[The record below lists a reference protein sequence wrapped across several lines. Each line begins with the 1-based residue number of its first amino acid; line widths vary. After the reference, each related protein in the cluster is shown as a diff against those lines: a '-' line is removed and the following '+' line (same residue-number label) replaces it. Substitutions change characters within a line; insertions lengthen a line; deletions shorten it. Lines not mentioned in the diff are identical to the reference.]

1 MDNTGASPSL
11 PKVAAESEPEPP
23 RRGNVSL
30 LETASRL
37 GAVSIAVIYAAGFL
51 IITLHD
57 SQFGIVEFSPFRPR
71 IFSAGALFAL
81 LLAVPVLA
89 VSRAFHFFGLRNP
102 TAVSIRVRPENVKY
116 LRLSIGFDFY
126 FICFGLCFPSLVL
139 FPPGFTEIKPWG
151 FPLLLTVAALFA
163 SAMVAQRERFDPHP
177 FSSTILSFL
186 SATALVV
193 VAFLFWG
200 RSYFWLSIWYYFV
213 AIAAVY
219 LHGVFESPEQRK
231 GLEWEK
237 AILFCLT
244 VLLAFASGIYGRMNP
259 SFGGGS
265 PMPAV
270 LHLVTEAP
278 ISSSRSVRVLL
289 VDENDYGYYVL
300 RPDQQSTAYFL
311 RRDLV
316 SSIEFARR

>member
-1 MDNTGASPSL
+1 MDNMGASPSL
-11 PKVAAESEPEPP
+11 PKVAAESESEPP

-37 GAVSIAVIYAAGFL
+37 GALSIAVIYAAGFL

-89 VSRAFHFFGLRNP
+89 VSRAFHFFGLRSA
-102 TAVSIRVRPENVKY
+102 TAASIRVRPENVKY
-116 LRLSIGFDFY
+116 LRLSVAIEFY
-126 FICFGLCFPSLVL
+126 FVCFGLWFPSLVL
-139 FPPGFTEIKPWG
+139 FPPGYIEIKPWG
-151 FPLLLTVAALFA
+151 LTLLLVVAAFIAL
-163 SAMVAQRERFDPHP
+163 AMVAQQQRFDSHP
-177 FSSTILSFL
+177 LSSTILSFL
-186 SATALVV
+186 CATALVV
-193 VAFLFWG
+193 VAFLFWS

-213 AIAAVY
+213 AIATVY
-219 LHGVFESPEQRK
+219 LHGVFESPEKRK
-231 GLEWEK
+231 GLEREK
-237 AILFCLT
+237 AILYCVT
-244 VLLAFASGIYGRMNP
+244 VILAFATGIYGRISP

-265 PMPAV
+265 PLPAV
-270 LHLVTEAP
+270 LHLATEAP

-300 RPDQQSTAYFL
+300 KPGDQSTAYFL

-316 SSIEFARR
+316 SSIEFEKR

>member
-1 MDNTGASPSL
+1 MGASPSL
-11 PKVAAESEPEPP
+11 PKVAAQSESEPP
-23 RRGNVSL
+23 RRGNVSP

-37 GAVSIAVIYAAGFL
+37 AAVFIAVIYAAGFL

-102 TAVSIRVRPENVKY
+102 AAVSIQVRPENVKY
-116 LRLSIGFDFY
+116 FRLSVGFDFY
-126 FICFGLCFPSLVL
+126 SVCFALCFPSLVL
-139 FPPGFTEIKPWG
+139 FPPGYIEIKPWG
-151 FPLLLTVAALFA
+151 FTLLLAVIALFA
-163 SAMVAQRERFDPHP
+163 LVMVAQRERFDSHP
-177 FSSTILSFL
+177 FSSTTLSFL

-193 VAFLFWG
+193 VAFLFWS
-200 RSYFWLSIWYYFV
+200 RAYFWLSIWYYFV
-213 AIAAVY
+213 GIAAVY
-219 LHGVFESPEQRK
+219 LHGVFESPERRK

-237 AILFCLT
+237 AILYCVT
-244 VLLAFASGIYGRMNP
+244 VALAFASGIYGRINP
-259 SFGGGS
+259 SFGGGR

-300 RPDQQSTAYFL
+300 KPGDQSTAYFL

-316 SSIEFARR
+316 SSIEFEKSK